1 MAVIPFFRNLCPAFR
16 RLSFREQLDGPR
28 LDLAATSAKTR
39 DPLAAEDLVS
49 AAQRV
54 SPILRRMEAGV

>member
-1 MAVIPFFRNLCPAFR
+1 MAVIPLFRNLCPPVR

-28 LDLAATSAKTR
+28 LDLATTSAKTR

-49 AAQRV
+49 AARRV